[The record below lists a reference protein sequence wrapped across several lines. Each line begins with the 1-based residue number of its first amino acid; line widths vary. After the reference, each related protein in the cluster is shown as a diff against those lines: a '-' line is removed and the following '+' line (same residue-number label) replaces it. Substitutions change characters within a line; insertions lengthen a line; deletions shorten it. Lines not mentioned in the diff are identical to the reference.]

1 MKLLYQGEHRFRFE
15 YRIQDL
21 DYPLHIHNA
30 IEIFCCTA
38 GSTTVQYGD
47 TSVRIGMGDVFC
59 AFPNR
64 PHGYVSSCD
73 VEGYIFIVA
82 LKPYLAAF
90 YNTLTK
96 KLPADPV
103 IFHARQ
109 KDPNLFS
116 VIELAY
122 GERKTAPVTVM
133 QGYLQVIVGKIL
145 ALLTLEEIREGSDEA
160 MQTILEYLDA
170 NYRQSLT
177 RQEIARAVGYN
188 ESYISHIFTKMLKTT
203 LTQYISALR
212 VYDAC
217 EMLVQTEKTVSA
229 IAQELGFGSIRS
241 FNRVFMKEVGCTP
254 KQYRGSQDKNE

>member
-1 MKLLYQGEHRFRFE
+1 MKLLYQRDHRFRFE
-15 YRIQDL
+15 YRIHDL
-21 DYPLHIHNA
+21 DYPLHVHNA

-38 GSTTVQYGD
+38 GSTTVQHGD
-47 TSVRIGMGDVFC
+47 TSVQLAAGDIFC

-64 PHGYVSSCD
+64 PHGYVSSYN
-73 VEGYIFIVA
+73 VEGYIFIVP

-96 KLPADPV
+96 KIPADPV

-109 KDPNLFS
+109 KASNLFS
-116 VIELAY
+116 TIEIAY
-122 GERKTAPVTVM
+122 GEKETASSAVM

-160 MQTILEYLDA
+160 VKSILEYLDA
-170 NYRQSLT
+170 NYTQALT
-177 RQEIARAVGYN
+177 RQEIAKAVGYN

-217 EMLVQTEKTVSA
+217 EMLVQTEKTVSS

-241 FNRVFMKEVGCTP
+241 FNRVFLKEMGCTP
-254 KQYRGSQDKNE
+254 KQYRATQGGK